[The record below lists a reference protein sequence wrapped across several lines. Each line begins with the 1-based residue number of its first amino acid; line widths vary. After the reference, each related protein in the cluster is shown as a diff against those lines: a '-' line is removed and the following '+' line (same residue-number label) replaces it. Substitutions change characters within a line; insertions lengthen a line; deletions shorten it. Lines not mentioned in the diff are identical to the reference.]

1 MKDPKDQPFLKWVPL
16 ICLLLALVAVA
27 IVFFTVKGSPL
38 DRLTVVVGYAILILL
53 FFFGLL
59 VVYAM
64 ALDKIDLKM
73 LLSEGGG
80 GASMSRFQLLIFTFV
95 IAFSM
100 FMIIVSSKP
109 MKFPAI
115 PAEVLTLLGIS
126 ASTYAVSKGIQYSG
140 SHKTDAGSTDTTPPP
155 AAGTPPPT
163 GKGTPDAPST
173 K

>member
-1 MKDPKDQPFLKWVPL
+1 MNDPKDHPFLNWVPL

-27 IVFFTVKGSPL
+27 IVFFTVHGSPL
-38 DRLTVVVGYAILILL
+38 DRLTVVVGYTILILL

-59 VVYAM
+59 VVFAM
-64 ALDKIDLKM
+64 ARNKIDLTM

-140 SHKTDAGSTDTTPPP
+140 SHKTGAGSTDSLPP
-155 AAGTPPPT
+155 APSTAPPT